1 MQVDAERL
9 NRRVGCMDGHLGH
22 IWKIRSRVPL
32 LALRSWLLQAVSFP
46 PFQEK
51 RLHLTVGVKKRVVT
65 VGHVM
70 LCLKG
75 VLYPLMQLYPFKKNT
90 DTQFSKS
97 WLWLFLMVYVFSFPF
112 LDCLPLPLN
121 HRTILAPK
129 NPLGNVNMSEMGLSA
144 GLFHSIHPVLGP
156 LQNQHRKQVWD

>member
-1 MQVDAERL
+1 M
-9 NRRVGCMDGHLGH
+9 
-22 IWKIRSRVPL
+22 
-32 LALRSWLLQAVSFP
+32 
-46 PFQEK
+46 
-51 RLHLTVGVKKRVVT
+51 GVKKRVVI

-112 LDCLPLPLN
+112 LDCLPLSLN

-129 NPLGNVNMSEMGLSA
+129 NPLGNVNMSEMDLSA
-144 GLFHSIHPVLGP
+144 GLCWEPYKISIENKPGINALMLFQRTNGSYGDHSMNICGTHAVLLGNIRTVGSHCPGARHTHLSFP
-156 LQNQHRKQVWD
+156 LQMIPWGHFSQ